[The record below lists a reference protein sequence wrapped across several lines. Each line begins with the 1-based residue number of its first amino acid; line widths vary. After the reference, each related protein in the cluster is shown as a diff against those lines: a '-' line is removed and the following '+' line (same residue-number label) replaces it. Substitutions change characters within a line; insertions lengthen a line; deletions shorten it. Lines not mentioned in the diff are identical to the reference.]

1 MLLNQFLHQKSMI
14 LDYYTH
20 RLELIVKVAC
30 KIFMQINKTKKWNVY
45 TNRNNHL
52 EKNRKQVKAVLVIKL
67 QVHQYIR

>member
-1 MLLNQFLHQKSMI
+1 MI

-20 RLELIVKVAC
+20 RLELIVKVDC

-52 EKNRKQVKAVLVIKL
+52 KKRENK
-67 QVHQYIR
+67 